1 MWNLRHPLRFQE
13 ATIMTASLHDKLISI
28 IDEEGPIPLDQF
40 MALALTDPDHGYY
53 STQTAIGK
61 DGDFITAPEISQMF
75 GELCG
80 LWGIDQII
88 NQGLTEDA
96 AWLELGPGRGTLM
109 SDVIRVL
116 SSALPAKDDLW
127 TVHLVEVHPTLKKIQ
142 RDKLDNITDLYHHTD
157 LSNLPE
163 KPLLFLANEFFDA
176 LPIRQFIARQGQW
189 YERLVSHENHS
200 LKITTSTKPADETIS
215 GNIHPSCDYE
225 ILEYCPSQQNII
237 KTISDHIN
245 TYGGAALIIDY
256 GKDNAVG
263 DSLQAVRDHKP
274 VYIFDEPGQCDLSAW
289 VDFSAIKDTATNAGA
304 KVFGPQTQGDFLKQ
318 LGLYQRAEQL
328 ALGAEPDERRKIAAA
343 VDRLSS
349 PAQMGGAFKVMAI
362 LPASHP
368 AKKPQDIAGF
378 EPIDKTR

>member
-1 MWNLRHPLRFQE
+1 
-13 ATIMTASLHDKLISI
+13 MTASLHDKIIKI
-28 IDEEGPIPLDQF
+28 IDEEGPIPLDRF

-53 STQTAIGK
+53 STKTAIGK

-88 NQGLTEDA
+88 SQGLIEEA

-116 SSALPAKDDLW
+116 SSALPTKVDPW
-127 TVHLVEVHPTLKKIQ
+127 TVHLIEVHPALKKIQ
-142 RDKLDNITDLYHHTD
+142 RDKLENITDLHHHTD
-157 LSNLPE
+157 LSNLPK
-163 KPLLFLANEFFDA
+163 KPLVFLANEFFDA

-189 YERLVSHENHS
+189 FERLVSHKDRS
-200 LKITTSTKPADETIS
+200 LMFITSANPADKSIS
-215 GNIHPSCDYE
+215 GSIHPSFDYE
-225 ILEYCPSQQNII
+225 ILEYCPALQDIT
-237 KTISDHIN
+237 KLISDHIN
-245 TYGGAALIIDY
+245 TFGGAALIIDY

-263 DSLQAVRDHKP
+263 DSLQAVRNHKP

-289 VDFSAIKDTATNAGA
+289 IDFSTIRGAATNAGA

-328 ALGAEPDERRKIAAA
+328 ALGSEPDERRKIAAA